1 MHSCCWHYVKMRPNF
16 LAFNKLFQMFQ
27 SCLFFCSM
35 QGVLTSLMQTT
46 RDGNGVEAA
55 IIEVTS

>member
-1 MHSCCWHYVKMRPNF
+1 MD
-16 LAFNKLFQMFQ
+16 
-27 SCLFFCSM
+27 SCLFLCSM
-35 QGVLTSLMQTT
+35 QGVLTSLMQQT